1 MTKEE
6 QESLELRPRTSHY
19 EEILLYG
26 IPRLLNSN
34 TTINRMFVAKVA
46 ISGYPISILSFKAT
60 SHGLSH
66 PWHGWLHLTNDARII
81 VQKLTSITVTLSHD
95 GIGFKLFLLRLTA
108 LFREKQRRNMKNVI
122 WREKHYVDKKLK
134 HAIQLSF
141 TRSDKTEAWGMKSR
155 LRVIFSSQNA
165 ESIILNGNDLQI
177 INDVIPVSG
186 YSCPELSETEDE
198 ELIED
203 CNSLVQI
210 KR

>member
-6 QESLELRPRTSHY
+6 QEGHEIKPRTSHY

-26 IPRLLNSN
+26 IPRLLISNS
-34 TTINRMFVAKVA
+34 TIDRMFVAKVA
-46 ISGYPISILSFKAT
+46 ISGYPISIQSFKAT

-66 PWHGWLHLTNDARII
+66 PWHGWIHLQNGTAMM
-81 VQKLTSITVTLSHD
+81 VQKMTSITVTLSHD
-95 GIGFKLFLLRLTA
+95 GIGFKLFLLKLTA
-108 LFREKQRRNMKNVI
+108 LFRDHQTANKEGVV

-141 TRSDKTEAWGMKSR
+141 TKLEKAEVWALKPR

-165 ESIILNGNDLQI
+165 ESIIINGNDLQVV
-177 INDVIPVSG
+177 NDVIPV
-186 YSCPELSETEDE
+186 LSHPKSPTTDLAEDPN
-198 ELIED
+198 IED